1 MFFGR
6 KSNLDEFEAE
16 ALPHWNDLYR
26 AAVRQLKD
34 EAKAEDVLQEAYL
47 KAWKSFHQFERGT
60 NCRAWLFRI
69 MFNCI
74 HDHRRH
80 WFQTKVTT
88 EPDDRL
94 EAKYPYAPPIPQ
106 GLTDEEIIAAVQA
119 LPDTYREVVLLADV
133 EEFSY
138 KEIADVLR
146 VPMGTVMS
154 RLSRARKALRV
165 KLAGVADSYGIGRAA
180 MGGATGCE

>member
-1 MFFGR
+1 
-6 KSNLDEFEAE
+6 
-16 ALPHWNDLYR
+16 
-26 AAVRQLKD
+26 
-34 EAKAEDVLQEAYL
+34 
-47 KAWKSFHQFERGT
+47 
-60 NCRAWLFRI
+60 

-80 WFQTKVTT
+80 WFQTKVAT
-88 EPDDRL
+88 EPDDFL
-94 EAKYPYAPPIPQ
+94 ETKYPYAPPIPQ
-106 GLTDEEIIAAVQA
+106 GLTDDEIVAAVQA
-119 LPDTYREVVLLADV
+119 LPDIYREVVLLADV

-165 KLAGVADSYGIGRAA
+165 KLAGVVDSYGIGRAA
-180 MGGATGCE
+180 IGGATRCE